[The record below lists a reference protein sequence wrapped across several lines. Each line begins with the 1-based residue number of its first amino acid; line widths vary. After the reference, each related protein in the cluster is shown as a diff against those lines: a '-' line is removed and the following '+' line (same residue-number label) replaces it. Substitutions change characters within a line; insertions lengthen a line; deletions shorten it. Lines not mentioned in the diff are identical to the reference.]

1 MESRNWAVIMSGGS
15 IGDFG
20 SSRKQYRGKPII
32 KDGLTRSEAKA
43 LAARRRKQL
52 SPGERSYY
60 RMSYSIVEI
69 K

>member
-20 SSRKQYRGKPII
+20 SSRKLYRGKPII